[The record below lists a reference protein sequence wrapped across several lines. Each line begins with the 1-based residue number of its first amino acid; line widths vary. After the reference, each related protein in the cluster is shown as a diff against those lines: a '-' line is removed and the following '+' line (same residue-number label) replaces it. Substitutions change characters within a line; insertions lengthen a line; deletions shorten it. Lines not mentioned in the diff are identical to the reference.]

1 MHMGKEEFPKH
12 DCFNVY
18 AQGDLGSLLVKKGAF
33 NQMWPNDLF
42 ALLKGDERAHLS
54 ESPQHQSTGDLPHSL
69 PSRKSPI
76 WPNSR

>member
-1 MHMGKEEFPKH
+1 MHMGKGEFPKD
-12 DCFNVY
+12 DCFNMY

-33 NQMWPNDLF
+33 ITCGQMICLHCS
-42 ALLKGDERAHLS
+42 KGDDRAHLS

-69 PSRKSPI
+69 PWRKSPI